1 MRGMCYNNFD
11 LICKEFKM
19 SQNDRP
25 VRKTTAAPRTSA
37 SGTVRRTAS
46 SAAPV
51 KRTTGASAAPVRRT
65 ASSSASTVKR
75 TASSASAPVKRSGKA
90 PVKRTVSTVKRPT
103 AVKRKSNQKKNGFD
117 IETIIAYVMIVV
129 VLGGIITLAAIGIK
143 RTGIFD
149 KKEVEAQLTAN
160 IHPIET
166 EAPVEVANNNT
177 PVPGATDDLFA
188 VEAVATPAATA
199 ATQTYT
205 GGMRSATIRW
215 IGDFVISKQMIDDAK
230 VLASATGSQYPY
242 EFGPWLSYIK
252 GEMGNADF
260 SVANVDGP
268 TGGKDMR
275 SSGYTGYPQFN
286 TPEYILPA
294 IKDTGVD
301 MLTLANNHMLDTYYD
316 GLMAEIENVE
326 KAGFLHIGANRSQE
340 EKDTPYIHE
349 INGIKVGFL
358 NYTYSV
364 NDIDRLVKGLNPNA
378 MKFGVNA
385 CKNSNVTNDAR
396 KLREAGADIIVC
408 FMHWGTEYQTDT
420 DANQAYLAK
429 NLVAAGVDVIMGSH
443 PHVVQKA
450 EWLTG
455 TNQFG
460 EMQKTLCMY
469 SVGNYLTD
477 HVKTNTDGGVI
488 FQFTIQEKGDHSF
501 EVTAPCY
508 LPVYVWKT
516 GNEISGRNYYVVN
529 AAKYV
534 SAGTR
539 PNGMSDADYASMK
552 ASYNHSVQVMSTGI
566 GNLITQ

>member
-1 MRGMCYNNFD
+1 
-11 LICKEFKM
+11 M
-19 SQNDRP
+19 SQDNRP
-25 VRKTTAAPRTSA
+25 VKKNTASPRTAAN
-37 SGTVRRTAS
+37 GTVRRTAS
-46 SAAPV
+46 SSEAPVRRTSSAAPV
-51 KRTTGASAAPVRRT
+51 KRTVSSSAAPVKRTVSAAPVKRTSSASRASAAPV
-65 ASSSASTVKR
+65 KR
-75 TASSASAPVKRSGKA
+75 TGTAPA
-90 PVKRTVSTVKRPT
+90 KRTVSTVKRSA

-129 VLGGIITLAAIGIK
+129 VLGGIIALAAIGIK

-166 EAPVEVANNNT
+166 EAPVEVANNST
-177 PVPGATDDLFA
+177 PVPGATDDLFS
-188 VEAVATPAATA
+188 VDPVVTPVATA
-199 ATQTYT
+199 ATQTYV

-396 KLREAGADIIVC
+396 KLREAGADIIIC

-429 NLVAAGVDVIMGSH
+429 NLVSAGVDVIMGSH

-516 GNEISGRNYYVVN
+516 GNDISGRNYYVVN
-529 AAKYV
+529 AAKYI